1 MSTPSPVFPPP
12 GPVQADYPL
21 SALNLFPANA
31 PFVPFTVFRGDIAPK
46 LWSDPTGVP
55 GQIKTYGHYNP
66 ATGAWQDFTMDG
78 AAAFATN
85 VPGVPGTPMYRPY
98 VVAPTSAT
106 WVSTVG
112 FATIAVQAGD
122 LSTKDQADAIA
133 AAWGP
138 GATVSLLTEEDNAT
152 FTPNGETRGVYVI
165 NWNGEQINVGS
176 LLLLMYA
183 NGIGA
188 PGSWV
193 GINTTPLQQPTWSGG
208 GNYLYP
214 VPNSAGPIPQ
224 MQAPAGWKVAP
235 TGLGQYAVVKD
246 KGKEHK

>member
-66 ATGAWQDFTMDG
+66 ATGAWQEFSMDG

-193 GINTTPLQQPTWSGG
+193 GINTVADQQPTWSGG

-235 TGLGQYAVVKD
+235 TGLGQYAIVKD

>member
-55 GQIKTYGHYNP
+55 GQIKSYGHYNP

-133 AAWGP
+133 AAWGQ

-208 GNYLYP
+208 GNYVYP
-214 VPNSAGPIPQ
+214 TPGSAGPIPQ

-235 TGLGQYAVVKD
+235 TGLGQYAIVKD